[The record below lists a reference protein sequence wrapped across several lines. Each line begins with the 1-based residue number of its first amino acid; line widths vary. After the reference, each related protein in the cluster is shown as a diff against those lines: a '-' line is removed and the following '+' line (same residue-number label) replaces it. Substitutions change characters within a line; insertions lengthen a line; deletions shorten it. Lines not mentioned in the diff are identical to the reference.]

1 MSIINESDRLFF
13 FFKAAICLGKGQD
26 TMLGA
31 HRSWRHCGLQRT
43 TGDKMAE
50 VPLGASQ
57 EPTHRRCTILHLP
70 LVPADV
76 M

>member
-1 MSIINESDRLFF
+1 
-13 FFKAAICLGKGQD
+13 
-26 TMLGA
+26 MLGA